1 MKILVLTKKF
11 PYPQKDGETIAIH
24 NILRHLVLQG
34 HHVFVL
40 SMLTPKHDHGMQ
52 EIPPEIAGKVN
63 FRTVYVDT
71 RIHTSGIILNIAEEL
86 PYHIKRFISA
96 GYQNALHDILQDNA
110 FDIVQ
115 LEGLF
120 LAPYIGTIR
129 KYTKARIVL
138 RSHNIEGM
146 IWKRLAEGEK
156 NIFKKIF
163 LKWQAKKLL
172 RYEVAMLPLYDA
184 IVPISLADASFY
196 ERHKPACP
204 VKYLPS
210 GTEADDHIQ
219 TERPDPY
226 SIYYLGALDWLPN
239 VEGLRWFIEN
249 VFPAVIRQHPTVK
262 FHIAGRNAGSYFQSL
277 QTGNIVFHG
286 EVPDAKEFIRNKLLC
301 VVPLLSGS
309 GMKIKIMEAMQSGK
323 YIITTPCGAEGL
335 PPDIMQFMAVAT
347 NSNEFAGQLHSA
359 LKDTVAVEQL
369 GNQAAFYVREHY
381 NNAKLADTLIHFYRS
396 LV

>member
-24 NILRHLVLQG
+24 SILRHLALQG
-34 HHVFVL
+34 HNVYVL

-52 EIPPEIAGKVN
+52 EVPAEIAGKVN

-71 RIHTSGIILNIAEEL
+71 GIHISSMISNIAESL
-86 PYHIKRFISA
+86 PYHLKRFLSPE
-96 GYQNALHDILQDNA
+96 YTKALHDILHDKQ

-120 LAPYIGTIR
+120 LAPYISTIR
-129 KYTKARIVL
+129 KYSHARVVL

-146 IWKRLAEGEK
+146 IWKRLAGGEK
-156 NIFKKIF
+156 NILKRSF
-163 LKWQAKKLL
+163 LQWQAKKLL
-172 RYEVAMLPLYDA
+172 RYEVAMMPFYDA

-196 ERHKPACP
+196 EGHKPSCP
-204 VKYLPS
+204 IQYLPS
-210 GTEADDHIQ
+210 GTETDDQ
-219 TERPDPY
+219 LQSEKPDIH
-226 SIYYLGALDWLPN
+226 SVYYLGALDWLPN
-239 VEGLRWFIEN
+239 VEGLRWFIES
-249 VFPAVIRQHPTVK
+249 VFPTVIRQHPTVK

-335 PPDIMQFMAVAT
+335 PPDIMPFMAVARD
-347 NSNEFAGQLHSA
+347 SKEFAAHLNSA
-359 LKDTVAVEQL
+359 LKDTADIVQR
-369 GNQAAFYVREHY
+369 GIQAAFYVREHY